1 MTFAA
6 RQRQLVERLQWGPTR
21 GPRRQA
27 LLAELRALVRDEL
40 QREIRAQL
48 EAAPPPSA
56 ATQSYQRPPRPPYW
70 LDRDDE
76 AHP

>member
-6 RQRQLVERLQWGPTR
+6 RQRELVERLRWAPLR

-27 LLAELRALVRDEL
+27 LLDELRALVRDEL
-40 QREIRAQL
+40 QREIH
-48 EAAPPPSA
+48 APRPDPSRS
-56 ATQSYQRPPRPPYW
+56 QSYQRPARPYYW
-70 LDRDDE
+70 LDQDDE

>member
-40 QREIRAQL
+40 QREIRASIEETPQ
-48 EAAPPPSA
+48 APP
-56 ATQSYQRPPRPPYW
+56 ATQSYQRRPRPHYW
-70 LDRDDE
+70 LDQDDE